1 MPLTLSEFYKGKA
14 KPATSLL
21 FGYNEQGELTKKD
34 KMGTITDVLTL
45 PTYRKTTTEEIDEMQ
60 KTRLSAI
67 QTAMEEYD
75 RVRMELHQ
83 EYQKK
88 DQKDRNRVHE
98 LNRAVEQADLHLQ
111 QVRFPIRHVNIVDS
125 ISIRRIDFTQPRED
139 RKAYDVVFMEASPF
153 KLQDFYVRVG
163 APATKPLISVAQAK
177 KEENVILFGS
187 ASDLDYG
194 MFSLNWEVEIELTS
208 SIDGKSTM
216 YHSAIQAILAEMAKS
231 FQDQTSVDRIMS
243 AMTPES
249 IQYSVENV
257 PGDRDANEVRWKT
270 QYEKLLYDVNL
281 SKFTQYPALAT
292 HLLQTGTARL
302 GAYEPKDNQIS
313 IGLSLDDSRSKNPAF
328 WTGQNLFGVTL
339 MKVRDYLRSQQE
351 QLAQVAQASQ
361 VGTTSVKKKIR
372 RPKVGDKPAEPS
384 ATEPALQPS
393 DVTAPPVPVSIQ
405 MNVAQNMQMAQAPM
419 VQEQDIPLQ
428 FQRTIRRKP

>member
-1 MPLTLSEFYKGKA
+1 
-14 KPATSLL
+14 
-21 FGYNEQGELTKKD
+21 
-34 KMGTITDVLTL
+34 
-45 PTYRKTTTEEIDEMQ
+45 
-60 KTRLSAI
+60 
-67 QTAMEEYD
+67 ME
-75 RVRMELHQ
+75 
-83 EYQKK
+83 
-88 DQKDRNRVHE
+88 
-98 LNRAVEQADLHLQ
+98 
-111 QVRFPIRHVNIVDS
+111 
-125 ISIRRIDFTQPRED
+125 T
-139 RKAYDVVFMEASPF
+139 SPF
-153 KLQDFYVRVG
+153 KLQDLYVRIG

-177 KEENVILFGS
+177 KEVNVILFGS

-216 YHSAIQAILAEMAKS
+216 YHSATQAILAEMAKS

-257 PGDRDANEVRWKT
+257 PGDRDANEVRWKS

-281 SKFTQYPALAT
+281 SKFSQYPALAT

-302 GAYEPKDNQIS
+302 GAYEPKDNQIG

-339 MKVRDYLRSQQE
+339 MKIRDYLRSQQE

-361 VGTTSVKKKIR
+361 VGSTSTVKKIR
-372 RPKVGDKPAEPS
+372 RPKVGDKPVESVAEP
-384 ATEPALQPS
+384 TIQLS
-393 DVTAPPVPVSIQ
+393 DVTAPPVPVSIRMDQNEQ
-405 MNVAQNMQMAQAPM
+405 MEQPM
-419 VQEQDIPLQ
+419 VQAQPPMVQAQPPMVQAQPPMVQAQPPMVQAQDIPLQ